1 MKSLS
6 PASFNTHTL
15 NSALWGKAVCRILLA
30 AVQAVDPYLI
40 VSSNIFRKG
49 DRLQIGE
56 VDYDLSRTDRVV
68 VLGVGKASAPMTQAA
83 VDVLGDRLH
92 SGLVIIK
99 PGHDL
104 ELSLPSTFR
113 VVTAEHPLPGQGS
126 LEAGR
131 QAAAL
136 AANLDENDLLLCLI
150 SGGGSSLCVS
160 PSAEIEIED
169 LRRLNAALLASGA
182 DISEINTVRKHL
194 ETLKGGGL
202 ARLAYPASVASLM
215 LSDVIGDP
223 VDGIASGLTAA
234 DTTTFSDAMQVLR
247 RYRLPEVEHR
257 HVFQHVQRGM
267 MGEIEDTPKP
277 GAAVFKSVQNR
288 IIGNNLLAAQAA
300 LEKAREE
307 GFNTMLLTT
316 RLQGEARMA
325 GQFLASIAYQLD
337 TTGQPIPRPA
347 CLIAGGETTVT
358 LPGEGLGGRNQEL
371 ALAAVPALRGMKDI
385 ALVTLATDGGDGPT
399 EAAGAVVTGETLHRA
414 LQLGLQPED
423 YSSRNDSYHFF
434 EALGDL
440 LRPGPTMTNVNDLSF
455 IFAF

>member
-1 MKSLS
+1 VKSLS
-6 PASFNTHTL
+6 PASFHTRTIS
-15 NSALWGKAVCRILLA
+15 SAPWGKAVSRILFA
-30 AVQAVDPYLI
+30 AVQAVDPYKI
-40 VSSNIFRKG
+40 VSRNLTLSG
-49 DRLQIGE
+49 DHLQIGE
-56 VDYDLSRTDRVV
+56 VGYDLSRTGRVV
-68 VLGVGKASAPMTQAA
+68 ILGVGKASAPMAQAA
-83 VDVLGDRLH
+83 VDTLGDRLH
-92 SGLVIIK
+92 SGLVITK

-104 ELSLPSTFR
+104 GLALPSTFR
-113 VVTAEHPLPGQGS
+113 VVSAEHPLPGEGS

-136 AANLDENDLLLCLI
+136 AENLEADDLLLCLV
-150 SGGGSSLCVS
+150 SGGGSALCVS
-160 PSAEIEIED
+160 PSPDIEIED

-182 DISEINTVRKHL
+182 RISEINTVRKHL

-202 ARLAYPASVASLM
+202 ARLAYPARVASLM

-234 DTTTFSDAMQVLR
+234 DRSTFSDAMQVLT
-247 RYRLPEVEHR
+247 RYRLPEEVH
-257 HVFQHVQRGM
+257 QHVYRRLQRGM
-267 MGEIEDTPKP
+267 RGEIEETPKP
-277 GAAVFKSVQNR
+277 GAAVFTSVQNR

-300 LEKAREE
+300 MEKSREE
-307 GFNTMLLTT
+307 GFNSVLLTT

-337 TTGQPIPRPA
+337 ATGQPIQRPA

-358 LPGEGLGGRNQEL
+358 LTGEGLGGRNQEL
-371 ALAAVPALRGMKDI
+371 ALAAVPALGGMKDI
-385 ALVTLATDGGDGPT
+385 ALITLATDGGDGPT
-399 EAAGAVVTGETLHRA
+399 EAAGAIVTGETHSRA

-423 YSSRNDSYHFF
+423 YLKRNDSYHFF
-434 EALGDL
+434 EELGES

>member
-6 PASFNTHTL
+6 AASYNTRTL
-15 NSALWGKAVCRILLA
+15 SSAPWGKAVCRILFA
-30 AVQAVDPYLI
+30 AVQAVDPYKI
-40 VSSNIFRKG
+40 VSSNLTQRG
-49 DRLQIGE
+49 DHLQIGE
-56 VDYDLSRTDRVV
+56 VDYDLSRTGRVV
-68 VLGVGKASAPMTQAA
+68 VLGVGKASAPMSQAA

-104 ELSLPSTFR
+104 ELTLPSTFR
-113 VVTAEHPLPGQGS
+113 VVAAEHPLPGQGS

-160 PSAEIEIED
+160 PSPEIELED
-169 LRRLNAALLASGA
+169 LQRLNAALLASGA

-234 DTTTFSDAMQVLR
+234 DATTFSDAMQVLTK
-247 RYRLPEVEHR
+247 YRLPEEEHQ
-257 HVFQHVQRGM
+257 HVFRRLQRGM
-267 MGEIEDTPKP
+267 KGEIEDTPKP
-277 GAAVFKSVQNR
+277 GAVEFKRVQNR
-288 IIGNNLLAAQAA
+288 IVGNNTLAAQAA

-307 GFNTMLLTT
+307 GFNGMLLTT

-337 TTGQPIPRPA
+337 ATGQPIQRPA
-347 CLIAGGETTVT
+347 CVIAGGETTVT
-358 LPGEGLGGRNQEL
+358 LTGEGLGGRNQEL
-371 ALAAVPALRGMKDI
+371 ALAAVHCLDGLSDI

-423 YSSRNDSYHFF
+423 YLNRNNSYHFF
-434 EALGDL
+434 EALGES